1 MGNRSQLEQRSV
13 NLLQVAVG
21 AVGAAVGDENF
32 APPAVAM
39 VVERAAVRLAAASTS
54 LEVAGVVVEN
64 PVHWHRE
71 YSTEV
76 VCFLERPHVGR
87 KQDTFV
93 EALRLKVVGS
103 LGVKVR
109 IQIVGEVLTLMQESR
124 TKNNHTSEVVG
135 TIVERRRAKLSVGGR
150 SH

>member
-1 MGNRSQLEQRSV
+1 
-13 NLLQVAVG
+13 
-21 AVGAAVGDENF
+21 VGAAVGDENF
-32 APPAVAM
+32 APPAVVM
-39 VVERAAVRLAAASTS
+39 VVERAAVRLAAVSTS

-71 YSTEV
+71 YLTEV
-76 VCFLERPHVGR
+76 GYFLERPHVGR

-93 EALRLKVVGS
+93 EVLRLKVVGS

-109 IQIVGEVLTLMQESR
+109 IQMVEEVLMLMQESR
-124 TKNNHTSEVVG
+124 TKNNHTSEVG

-150 SH
+150 TH

>member
-1 MGNRSQLEQRSV
+1 
-13 NLLQVAVG
+13 
-21 AVGAAVGDENF
+21 VGAAVGDENF
-32 APPAVAM
+32 APPAVVM
-39 VVERAAVRLAAASTS
+39 VVELAAVRLAAVSTS

-71 YSTEV
+71 YLTEV
-76 VCFLERPHVGR
+76 GYFLERPHVGR

-93 EALRLKVVGS
+93 EVLRLKVVGS

-109 IQIVGEVLTLMQESR
+109 IQIVEEVLMLMQESR
-124 TKNNHTSEVVG
+124 TKNNHTSEVG

-150 SH
+150 TH